1 MFIFGVPIITKSHFM
16 KKIIPV
22 VLLLLAFVNSS
33 CSFTER
39 IDVKADGSGEM
50 AVTIDGAELMKKAG
64 EEIAEKAGKRIDS
77 TISFRDVF
85 KDKQDSIAKLPAE
98 ERDAIKKLENVDIH
112 LLMDASAGEMLI
124 TMKNKF
130 KNLSELGDAMQ
141 SFNKV
146 RQLKKGA
153 ANTPDLG
160 FGGAGSP
167 ETSYTYDGKKFKRT
181 VKLPAKTGELSDDTM
196 KIYRDMFA
204 QNTYTMVYSFLK
216 PVKSVSDKEA
226 KVSADGKTVTITRS
240 FADYMDKPESLNL
253 EVSFGK

>member
-1 MFIFGVPIITKSHFM
+1 MR
-16 KKIIPV
+16 KIIPLF
-22 VLLLLAFVNSS
+22 LLLLAFINTS
-33 CSFTER
+33 CSFTEK

-77 TISFRDVF
+77 TISFRDLF
-85 KDKQDSIAKLPAE
+85 KSKQDSIAKLPAE
-98 ERDAIKKLENVDIH
+98 EHDAIKRLENLDIH
-112 LLMDASAGEMLI
+112 LLMDAQAGQMLI

-153 ANTPDLG
+153 AGAPDLG
-160 FGGAGSP
+160 IGAAGSP

-181 VKLPAKTGELSDDTM
+181 VKLPAKVSELSDDTM

-204 QNTYTMVYSFLK
+204 ENTYTMVYSFPK